1 MRRSFV
7 RVRAV
12 GLCILPAAVLLALM
26 SAGHASPPGPSFS
39 VSVSATPSSG
49 TAPLFVDF
57 SVLVLSG
64 TPTTYDWSFGDGH
77 YLNGTASPQNASPA
91 HEYSLAGTYDAFV
104 TVWEGSASTVSAPI
118 RISVGNA
125 PLLVAIHASRV
136 QGPVPL
142 HVLFNASATG
152 GTGTF
157 VSFVW
162 SFGDGGSGTGTVAAH
177 TFASPGIYHVG
188 LTVTDSSGD
197 QGNTSIWVNVV
208 ASAASGANSS
218 GQAPYLWVALGF
230 VAGAVVTI
238 LLMSWLSWKRERA
251 LGGGKNPSPPRME
264 MDIGKPSL
272 PDGDVEPGP
281 PAPDPGKKDLIP
293 TAGGE
298 PPSVVTGANGATR
311 PVTLSQRVLVHLA
324 SQGVLGYN
332 DIAPRSFTQAGI
344 AGGIGVRQNVLT
356 TVLKRME
363 GNGLLTSEVSH
374 VKGEFRR
381 LKVYRLTPKGEILA
395 REYRGKG
402 GPK

>member
-104 TVWEGSASTVSAPI
+104 TVWEGSASAESTPV

-136 QGPVPL
+136 QGPAPL

-177 TFASPGIYHVG
+177 TFASPGTYHVR
-188 LTVTDSSGD
+188 LTVTDSSGGE
-197 QGNTSIWVNVV
+197 GNTSAWVNVT
-208 ASAASGANSS
+208 ASATSGADS
-218 GQAPYLWVALGF
+218 GQTPYFWVALGF
-230 VAGAVVTI
+230 VAGAVVTA
-238 LLMSWLSWKRERA
+238 LLTSWVSRKGERTPGR
-251 LGGGKNPSPPRME
+251 GGTPTPPRME
-264 MDIGKPSL
+264 KVIGT
-272 PDGDVEPGP
+272 
-281 PAPDPGKKDLIP
+281 PAPVPLKEGIIP
-293 TAGGE
+293 VAGGTDVGAPMERTGGE
-298 PPSVVTGANGATR
+298 PPSVGTGTKEST

-324 SQGVLGYN
+324 SQGILSYN
-332 DIAPRSFTQAGI
+332 EIASRSYTQAGI
-344 AGGIGVRQNVLT
+344 AGAIGVRQNVLT

-381 LKVYRLTPKGEILA
+381 LKVYRLTPKGEALA
-395 REYRGKG
+395 REFRGRG